1 MSGSSVAGFT
11 VLRCLVPVSSYLATL
26 ERFFSR
32 AGGLPFPMP
41 RHVLLHDLRS
51 VHKSIFPEYLIQL
64 GVGHLSWITTI
75 YAQRSKN
82 CASFGIL
89 MWTHPFQIV
98 FRPIHDVTVLVVAL
112 VHNAVYH
119 RSRTMED
126 RTDEDVTIYQPIITH
141 LRIIATS
148 NAVVA
153 MSSGCA
159 AGKTEVLKHL
169 FQPATLGEREE
180 QTATGDEQPAF
191 GATTLYR
198 HVARVEIQPPTVSR
212 VRYEQLW
219 ISSTRCVLYNFNFFF
234 THNIAFWRYLE
245 RLDIRC
251 LVPKSDAKFA
261 QKKDFLVKRSP

>member
-1 MSGSSVAGFT
+1 
-11 VLRCLVPVSSYLATL
+11 
-26 ERFFSR
+26 
-32 AGGLPFPMP
+32 MP

-64 GVGHLSWITTI
+64 GIRHLSWVTTT

-82 CASFGIL
+82 SASFGIFL
-89 MWTHPFQIV
+89 RRHPFQIV

-119 RSRTMED
+119 RPRTMED

-153 MSSGCA
+153 MSSEGA
-159 AGKTEVLKHL
+159 AGETEVLENL
-169 FQPATLGEREE
+169 FESATLGEREE

-198 HVARVEIQPPTVSR
+198 HIARIEIQSSSVSR
-212 VRYEQLW
+212 VRYEDVGV
-219 ISSTRCVLYNFNFFF
+219 IYARCVLYNFNLLFN
-234 THNIAFWRYLE
+234 HNIAFRRYLE
-245 RLDIRC
+245 RLNIRC
-251 LVPKSDAKFA
+251 LVPKSDAKVYT
-261 QKKDFLVKRSP
+261 KNDVLRKRTPFGTEGHNSP